1 MTKQTL
7 PVAGDD
13 LSDGFPSVEKIVKC
27 TLGHALGDVTDSGVA
42 GICTVPINA
51 QVIDV
56 GWMVEALFD
65 GSLTITLGDTD
76 NAAGWA
82 EAADVG
88 ATTVDTY
95 INWAS
100 AHDSA
105 SSCPAYVIAPPLYA
119 SCSED
124 IDYTMTGA
132 AFSKGQLAV
141 YVKYH
146 MAYAQKYF

>member
-42 GICTVPINA
+42 GICTIPINT
-51 QVIDV
+51 QVTDV
-56 GWMVEALFD
+56 GWMVEVAFD
-65 GSLTITLGDTD
+65 GSLTITLGDT
-76 NAAGWA
+76 NAAAGWA
-82 EAADVG
+82 ESGDVG

-105 SSCPAYVIAPPLYA
+105 SSAPAYAIAPPLYA
-119 SCSED
+119 SCEEAVEYVMD
-124 IDYTMTGA
+124 GA
-132 AFSKGQLAV
+132 AMTKGNLAV